1 MHTIGHRN
9 VQPFHTCC
17 ALLAG
22 VLLCCGRGMGLAQH
36 LDPAEVTHREYQE
49 FILATGRAAPDHWD
63 GTAFPAGA
71 AEEPVTLV
79 TWYDAQEYCAWR
91 GKRLP
96 RQDEWQRACQTP
108 EFPKRGDIWE
118 WTQSEEQGW
127 KVLCGP
133 KGTCDCSHRYRPTW
147 KNAVKGFRC
156 ARDQPL
162 ALGPVHGSSTDT
174 WGTLQARTHPVVYRP
189 VKER

>member
-1 MHTIGHRN
+1 MQTISHGN

-22 VLLCCGRGMGLAQH
+22 VLLLWCGRGLVCAQH

-63 GTAFPAGA
+63 GMVFPAGA

-79 TWYDAQEYCAWR
+79 TWYDAREYCAWR

-96 RQDEWQRACQTP
+96 RQDEWQQACQAP

-118 WTQSEEQGW
+118 WTQSEAEGW
-127 KVLCGP
+127 KILCGP
-133 KGTCDCSHRYRPTW
+133 KGTCECSHRYRPTW

-156 ARDQPL
+156 AKDQPL
-162 ALGPVHGSSTDT
+162 AVWPVPGSGTDT
-174 WGTLQARTHPVVYRP
+174 WDTPQQ
-189 VKER
+189 ERHG

>member
-1 MHTIGHRN
+1 MQAIGHDII
-9 VQPFHTCC
+9 PPLPTCC
-17 ALLAG
+17 ALLTG
-22 VLLCCGRGMGLAQH
+22 ILMLWCWHGMLLAQA
-36 LDPAEVTHREYQE
+36 LDAAEVTHREYQE

-63 GTAFPAGA
+63 GTAFPPGA

-79 TWYDAQEYCAWR
+79 TWYDARDYCAWR

-96 RQDEWQRACQTP
+96 SQDEWQRACQAP

-118 WTQSEEQGW
+118 WTQSEEEGW

-133 KGTCDCSHRYRPTW
+133 KGTCECSHRYRPRW

-156 ARDQPL
+156 TRDQPL
-162 ALGPVHGSSTDT
+162 ALWSVHGSGTDT
-174 WGTLQARTHPVVYRP
+174 WNIPIGGEATLRRY
-189 VKER
+189 